1 MALTDISGI
10 GAKTAE
16 KLREEGVTSKQE
28 LFRRFKN
35 KDSRIVGGPGRSGL
49 NKRALSG
56 IREALT
62 EQGEQFV
69 DPVYNIP
76 VTEENEQARSAFDLE
91 PGSDVAEGFGS
102 FTRENPR
109 YQNTD
114 SVLSLAGEAIKGDL
128 GAGLRPDEYE
138 EVKTTTY
145 GYGDSDMT
153 KTIGLEEADE
163 GDRARKEAFEFGLDA
178 AANLSPFDR
187 TTIEKGNE
195 LSQQTAG
202 MGAFTVE
209 QTTTTERELSDG
221 TVEAE
226 ENMNIDSREYA
237 RARKFQQQRSP
248 KARRV
253 DNRRKAP
260 ITDEITTWK
269 DNPSHWDYPGVDTPG
284 GKQDIVTEGQREQAS
299 QIDSVVSGAD
309 EGVTDI
315 AFGNPLRDMF

>member
-16 KLREEGVTSKQE
+16 KLREDGVTSKQE

-35 KDSRIVGGPGRSGL
+35 RDSRIVGGPGRSGL

-102 FTRENPR
+102 FTRENPS

-128 GAGLRPDEYE
+128 GAGLRPQSYE
-138 EVKTTTY
+138 ELANENDIVTNE
-145 GYGDSDMT
+145 GPRESDP
-153 KTIGLEEADE
+153 E
-163 GDRARKEAFEFGLDA
+163 GTARKEAFEFGLDA

-202 MGAFTVE
+202 MGSFTVQ
-209 QTTTTERELSDG
+209 QTETTQREVSDG
-221 TVEAE
+221 TIEAE
-226 ENMNIDSREYA
+226 ENISVGSRDYA
-237 RARKFQQQRSP
+237 RAQKQHMERSP
-248 KARRV
+248 EARRV
-253 DNRRKAP
+253 DNQRKAP
-260 ITDEITTWK
+260 VTGNYEKWSKNPDEF
-269 DNPSHWDYPGVDTPG
+269 DYPSVDTPG
-284 GKQDIVTEGQREQAS
+284 GRQDIVTEDQREQAS
-299 QIDSVVSGAD
+299 QIEQVVSGAD

>member
-1 MALTDISGI
+1 MTLTDISGI
-10 GAKTAE
+10 GSATTE
-16 KLREEGVTSKQE
+16 KLREKGITSKQE

-76 VTEENEQARSAFDLE
+76 VTEDNEQARSAFDLA

-102 FTRENPR
+102 FTRENPS

-128 GAGLRPDEYE
+128 GAGLQPDSYE
-138 EVKTTTY
+138 AMVPETSY
-145 GYGDSDMT
+145 GRRKSLDA
-153 KTIGLEEADE
+153 ADE

-202 MGAFTVE
+202 MGSFTVQ
-209 QTTTTERELSDG
+209 QTETTEREVSDG
-221 TVEAE
+221 TIEAE
-226 ENMNIDSREYA
+226 DNISVDSRDYA
-237 RARKFQQQRSP
+237 RARKQHMERSP
-248 KARRV
+248 EARRV
-253 DNRRKAP
+253 DNQRKAP
-260 ITDEITTWK
+260 VTGNYEKWGKNPDEF
-269 DNPSHWDYPGVDTPG
+269 DYPSVDTPG
-284 GKQDIVTEGQREQAS
+284 GRQDIVTEDQREQAS
-299 QIDSVVSGAD
+299 QIEQVVSGAD
-309 EGVTDI
+309 EGVTGI
-315 AFGNPLRDMF
+315 AFGDPLRDMF